1 MNSHDFLRIVR
12 EAFEPFLMEL
22 GFSMDKPSISGRFYC
37 VDFSSDS
44 HQVSVSYEPGDNEF
58 FIFVGESRNSKFIDI
73 DDRAKTPRLTDLN
86 NRYMAAVTQLERLT
100 NEKAFESVM
109 VNVKEERLILKAAK
123 ELRLVLPK
131 YLRSLDGL
139 PT

>member
-1 MNSHDFLRIVR
+1 
-12 EAFEPFLMEL
+12 
-22 GFSMDKPSISGRFYC
+22 
-37 VDFSSDS
+37 
-44 HQVSVSYEPGDNEF
+44 
-58 FIFVGESRNSKFIDI
+58 
-73 DDRAKTPRLTDLN
+73 
-86 NRYMAAVTQLERLT
+86 MAAVTQPERLA